1 MDTAPPFQNLIEKL
15 KTELPELDDNACKIV
30 LESTFR
36 IDGAEAE
43 EEAEQMPQ
51 AIAKALDINKR
62 VLAFE
67 SGLLKRIL
75 AAKQSTHRAAC

>member
-1 MDTAPPFQNLIEKL
+1 MITPA
-15 KTELPELDDNACKIV
+15 IV